1 MRLRKGTETIL
12 VVDDNPAI
20 VKLVGAILLPLGYHV
35 LDAES
40 GAKALQLAEVELGKV
55 DLLLTDVVMPEM
67 TGSELAGFFEEK
79 WPNVKV
85 LFMSGY
91 MSPAISEEDRHSR
104 QKGFLQKPLCPQEL
118 ASKVRALL
126 D

>member
-1 MRLRKGTETIL
+1 MRLRKGSETIL
-12 VVDDNPAI
+12 VVDDNPEI
-20 VKLVGAILLPLGYHV
+20 VKLVATILLPLGYHV

-40 GAKALQLAEVELGKV
+40 GDQALHLADAGTEKV
-55 DLLLTDVVMPEM
+55 DLLLTDVVMPGM
-67 TGSELAGFFEEK
+67 NGARLAEVFEER
-79 WPNVKV
+79 WPLVKV

-104 QKGFLQKPLCPQEL
+104 QKGFLQKPLCPSEL
-118 ASKVRALL
+118 ASKVRELL

>member
-1 MRLRKGTETIL
+1 MRSGSETIL

-20 VKLVGAILLPLGYHV
+20 VKLVATILLPLGYRV

-40 GAKALQLAEVELGKV
+40 GTRALQLAEAGRGEV
-55 DLLLTDVVMPEM
+55 DLLLTDVVMPGM
-67 TGSELAGFFEEK
+67 TGAELAGVFEEK
-79 WPNVKV
+79 WPRVKI

-91 MSPAISEEDRHSR
+91 MSPAISAEDRHSR
-104 QKGFLQKPLCPQEL
+104 QKGFLRKPLCPWEL
-118 ASKVRALL
+118 ASKVRELL